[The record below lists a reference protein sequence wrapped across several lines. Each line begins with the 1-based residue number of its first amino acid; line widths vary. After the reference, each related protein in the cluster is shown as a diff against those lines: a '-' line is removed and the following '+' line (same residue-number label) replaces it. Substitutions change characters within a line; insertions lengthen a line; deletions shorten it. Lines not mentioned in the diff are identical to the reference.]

1 MTAAAQRPRTAGL
14 AAIAALLALTACGG
28 GGGGA
33 SGGGG
38 GVTPPATPSSG
49 TYAWVL
55 RAEGRTDDL
64 RYALSLVHPQDS
76 ATEVPIE
83 AASASVTDARLVAT
97 GSVDGATQQS
107 GALEPYALVYI
118 VGGDVRRVPLRA
130 NGQPPSSRVSRAGT
144 GSACRFVIDAVDHA
158 NPERSRYIV
167 ATAGADGRC
176 ATADDGRG
184 EVRLDATLGV
194 VFTPLG
200 TDAPLAVLRDSSTL
214 APTAWLQP
222 TQVQPWETAQG
233 AVSFRSAAQPV
244 QRVLQAAPRTLL
256 VESANGVSVV
266 EVAADLRVTE
276 TSIPAMAGTGW
287 QGVGYDATHFFAFRN
302 GGTEASPNW
311 TVQRVSRASPAA
323 TTLASASGQVTLASM
338 GQEVLYATV
347 LGSSSVQTLRLS
359 KAVPNASTTLDSGN
373 PAAQFATV
381 ITGGADVHLLW
392 RITGLNTGTP
402 VYTVQMVNESGTVL
416 YTGTGGF
423 SLGLA
428 DAGRIDFRRSESRT
442 RFLFAENYG
451 SRLFGDATLVAYD
464 SASRAA
470 TRVGQLPGN
479 AEFGVD
485 LVFANALA
493 GPTAAAGG
501 FAARSI
507 SGVVQA
513 SGARIFSFDPA
524 AANSLR
530 YTTRQP

>member
-1 MTAAAQRPRTAGL
+1 MAWGL
-14 AAIAALLALTACGG
+14 AACGG
-28 GGGGA
+28 GGGGGDA
-33 SGGGG
+33 GSGG

-55 RAEGRTDDL
+55 RAEGRTDAL

-97 GSVDGATQQS
+97 GSLDSTTQQS

-130 NGQPPSSRVSRAGT
+130 NGQAPLSRVNRAGT
-144 GSACRFVIDAVDHA
+144 SSACRFVVEAVDHA
-158 NPERSRYIV
+158 NPERSRFIV
-167 ATAGADGRC
+167 ATAGADGQC
-176 ATADDGRG
+176 STSDDGRG
-184 EVRLDATLGV
+184 EVRLDASQGI

-200 TDAPLAVLRDSSTL
+200 ADAPLAVLRDASTL
-214 APTAWLQP
+214 APSAWLQA
-222 TQVQPWETAQG
+222 TQVQPWAPPQS
-233 AVSFRSAAQPV
+233 ALVFRPAANPV

-256 VESANGVSVV
+256 VESASGVSVL
-266 EVAADLRVTE
+266 EVGADNRVAE
-276 TSIPAMAGTGW
+276 TAIPAMAGTGW
-287 QGVGYDATHFFAFRN
+287 QGVGHDPTHFFAFRN
-302 GGTEASPNW
+302 GGTEANPSW
-311 TVQRVSRASPAA
+311 TVQRVSRANPLA
-323 TTLASASGQVTLASM
+323 TTLATGAGQVTLASM

-347 LGSSSVQTLRLS
+347 LGSSTVQTLRLP
-359 KAVPNASTTLDSGN
+359 KAVPNAFTTVDSGN
-373 PAAQFATV
+373 PSTQFTTV
-381 ITGGADVHLLW
+381 ITGGSDVHLLW

-416 YTGTGGF
+416 YTGNGGF

-451 SRLFGDATLVAYD
+451 NRLFGDAALVVYD
-464 SASRAA
+464 SNARAT
-470 TRVGQLPGN
+470 TRVGQLPGSN
-479 AEFGVD
+479 EFGAD
-485 LVFANALA
+485 LVFANALM

-524 AANSLR
+524 VANSLR

>member
-1 MTAAAQRPRTAGL
+1 MKCPRLGLRSAGL
-14 AAIAALLALTACGG
+14 GAVAAGLLLAACGG
-28 GGGGA
+28 GGGDGGG
-33 SGGGG
+33 SGGSTQPL
-38 GVTPPATPSSG
+38 VTPSSG

-55 RAEGRTDDL
+55 RAEGRTDAL

-97 GSVDGATQQS
+97 GTVDGATQQS
-107 GALEPYALVYI
+107 GALEPHALVYI

-130 NGQPPSSRVSRAGT
+130 NGQPPLSRVSRAGT
-144 GSACRFVIDAVDHA
+144 SSACRFVIDAVDHA
-158 NPERSRYIV
+158 NPERSRFIV
-167 ATAGADGRC
+167 ATAGADGQC
-176 ATADDGRG
+176 GTADDGRG
-184 EVRLDATLGV
+184 ELRLDATLGL
-194 VFTPLG
+194 VFAPLG
-200 TDAPLAVLRDSSTL
+200 TDAPLAVLRDGATL
-214 APTAWLQP
+214 APAAWLLP
-222 TQVQPWETAQG
+222 TQVQPWAAAAG
-233 AVSFRSAAQPV
+233 AVSFRSANQPV

-266 EVAADLRVTE
+266 EVGADLRVTE
-276 TSIPAMAGTGW
+276 TAIPSMASTGW
-287 QGVGYDATHFFAFRN
+287 QGVGHDATHFFAFRN

-311 TVQRVSRASPAA
+311 TLQRVSRSAPSA
-323 TTLASASGQVTLASM
+323 TTLATASGQVTLASM
-338 GQEVLYATV
+338 GQDVLYATV
-347 LGSSSVQTLRLS
+347 LGSSTVQTLRLP
-359 KAVPNASTTLDSGN
+359 KAVPNAFTTLDSGN
-373 PAAQFATV
+373 PSAQFTTV

-392 RITGLNTGTP
+392 RVTGLNTGSP
-402 VYTVQMVNESGTVL
+402 VYTVQMVNESGTAL

-428 DAGRIDFRRSESRT
+428 DAGRVDFRRSESRS

-451 SRLFGDATLVAYD
+451 SRLFGDATLVVYD
-464 SASRAA
+464 SAMRSA

-513 SGARIFSFDPA
+513 SNARIFSFDPA
-524 AANSLR
+524 VANSLR
-530 YTTRQP
+530 YTSRQP